1 MFLAERL
8 AGLHHSILPCWV
20 YDHEKLCFHWANPAA
35 LQLWHAAT
43 VDEFIARDV
52 SNPSAATRTRLDN
65 YMNGLRE
72 GRTVSEDWTL
82 YPLGKPTTMVL
93 HGSAITLD
101 DGRLAILFQATLK
114 ETPIEASMIRA
125 SEALRHTSLIVS
137 VHDEQ
142 GAVLF
147 HNPAALRA
155 FGDATHIHGWFAD
168 GGQAVLAALRAGE
181 VYQGE
186 LLIQCLEGPR
196 WHSLRATPITDPV
209 SGVRSNLL
217 QQLDIHQRR
226 SAEDTAEARALL
238 IDELSHNVA
247 LVEQQRQEILHL
259 SAPILDVGWRTAA
272 VPLIGQLTPERLD
285 EISPRLLE
293 AVQQERKRR
302 VILDLTGCNE
312 VDEVG
317 ARGLVR
323 LTRAIELLGAQSILT
338 GIRPVLAQ
346 AMIATHSEAAQ
357 LLTRRSLHDGIDYSR
372 QQALNE
378 SAPATRRPGSR
389 PGNTSGFP

>member
-1 MFLAERL
+1 MLLAERL

-20 YDHEKLCFHWANPAA
+20 YDHDKLCFRWANAAA
-35 LQLWHAAT
+35 LELWGAPT
-43 VDEFIARDV
+43 LEDFLARNV
-52 SNPSAATRTRLDN
+52 SNPSASTRTRLDN
-65 YMNGLRE
+65 YMLGLKQ

-82 YPLGKPTTMVL
+82 YPHGKPTTMVL

-101 DGRLAILFQATLK
+101 DDRMAILFQASLK
-114 ETPIEASMIRA
+114 ETPIEPSMIRA
-125 SEALRHTSLIVS
+125 TEALRHTSLIIS
-137 VHDEQ
+137 IHDEQ

-155 FGDATHIHGWFAD
+155 FGDASHIHGWFAD
-168 GGQAVLAALRAGE
+168 GAKALLAAIQAGE

-186 LLIQCLEGPR
+186 FLVQCSDGPR
-196 WHSLRATPITDPV
+196 WHSLRSTPISDPV
-209 SGVRSNLL
+209 TGARSGLL

-226 SAEDTAEARALL
+226 SAEDTAEARARL
-238 IDELSHNVA
+238 IEQLSHNVA
-247 LVEQQRQEILHL
+247 VIEQQRQEILRL
-259 SAPILDVGWRTAA
+259 SAPILDVGWQTAA
-272 VPLIGQLTPERLD
+272 VPLIGQLTPERLE

-293 AVQQERKRR
+293 TVQQDRKRR

-312 VDEVG
+312 VDAIG

-323 LTRAIELLGAQSILT
+323 LTKAIELLGAQSILT

-346 AMIATHSEAAQ
+346 AMIATHSEAAA

-372 QQALNE
+372 QQALGE
-378 SAPATRRPGSR
+378 STAAPRRPGPR
-389 PGNTSGFP
+389 PGNASGFP